1 MLRLKNLANKYQK
14 RTCRP
19 LYANT
24 QATPYAARLHS
35 GFRATDGS
43 LQLPTTSVA
52 AGAAAARAKDAFT
65 YKGSLVPGLVLVRA
79 KDTTTGVLSEQVT
92 VATGAEN
99 EVPFGLLANFVGGDL
114 DEGFSGDSLQ
124 NSVGVWRGPDSVFEI
139 LSPAFDSD
147 ATGSSSTSV
156 TTSAIS
162 VGATTSISVT
172 GLGTSALT
180 TASADLTLTGTGFTN
195 ALIGGVFGS
204 GATFQIT
211 AVASATSLTAKVIGG
226 GTPAATTA
234 TVTVAPTGTI
244 KSLTYPPSV
253 ASTSQTTATVAT
265 NAFGAQAIST
275 AVSAVGANSGI
286 YLYAGVD
293 GRLVSMTT
301 PGVNRTPVAR
311 LIDNPATSR
320 IVVDLLV

>member
-124 NSVGVWRGPDSVFEI
+124 NQVGVWRGPDAVFEI

-147 ATGSSSTSV
+147 GTGSSSTSV
-156 TTSAIS
+156 TTTAI
-162 VGATTSISVT
+162 GA
-172 GLGTSALT
+172 A
-180 TASADLTLTGTGFTN
+180 
-195 ALIGGVFGS
+195 GG
-204 GATFQIT
+204 I
-211 AVASATSLTAKVIGG
+211 SATN
-226 GTPAATTA
+226 
-234 TVTVAPTGTI
+234 TI
-244 KSLTYPPSV
+244 KSLTYPPTFGGT
-253 ASTSQTTATVAT
+253 AQTTATTAS
-265 NAFGAQAIST
+265 NAFGAQALST